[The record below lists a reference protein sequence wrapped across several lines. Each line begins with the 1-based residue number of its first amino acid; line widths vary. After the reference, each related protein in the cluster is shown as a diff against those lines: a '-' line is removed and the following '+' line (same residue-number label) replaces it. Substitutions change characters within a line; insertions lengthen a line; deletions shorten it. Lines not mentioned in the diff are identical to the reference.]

1 MSLGTGIVL
10 FVIGAIL
17 AFALNIQV
25 DWINLHLVGY
35 ILMVAGVVGIIIGI
49 ILLTRRRR
57 TIATTRTAV
66 DPVTG
71 DRVTRRGVDDEA
83 PPATWSARVAP
94 VSASTGS
101 SATTASRELCFTSAS
116 PGFVSWFASH
126 RPVFCHP
133 PPGWMTQYTF
143 APNQLLSASHTSTGP
158 ATGSAPRN
166 FRAAAPRIA

>member
-25 DWINLHLVGY
+25 AWINLHLVGY
-35 ILMVAGVVGIIIGI
+35 ILMIAGVVGIIIGI

-71 DRVTRRGVDDEA
+71 DRVTRRGIDDDI
-83 PPATWSARVAP
+83 V
-94 VSASTGS
+94 
-101 SATTASRELCFTSAS
+101 
-116 PGFVSWFASH
+116 
-126 RPVFCHP
+126 
-133 PPGWMTQYTF
+133 
-143 APNQLLSASHTSTGP
+143 
-158 ATGSAPRN
+158 
-166 FRAAAPRIA
+166 

>member
-25 DWINLHLVGY
+25 DWINLQLVGY

-57 TIATTRTAV
+57 SVATTRTTV

-71 DRVTRRGVDDEA
+71 DRVTRRGVDDD
-83 PPATWSARVAP
+83 V
-94 VSASTGS
+94 
-101 SATTASRELCFTSAS
+101 
-116 PGFVSWFASH
+116 
-126 RPVFCHP
+126 
-133 PPGWMTQYTF
+133 
-143 APNQLLSASHTSTGP
+143 
-158 ATGSAPRN
+158 
-166 FRAAAPRIA
+166 I